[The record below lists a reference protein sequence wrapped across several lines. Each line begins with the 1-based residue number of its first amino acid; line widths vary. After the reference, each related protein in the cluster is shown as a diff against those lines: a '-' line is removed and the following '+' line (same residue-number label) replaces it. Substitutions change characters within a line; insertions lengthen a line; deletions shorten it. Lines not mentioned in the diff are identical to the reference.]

1 MRSPS
6 QITPKIVNVE
16 KRSPSQPPLLS
27 TKIMSK
33 IRFKL
38 AEYLQERC
46 LTPEKLI
53 KAVGTDTSPAIIYQL
68 VKHGNEQHQI
78 DLSTL
83 ATIIQGLGKLTGLP
97 VGIEDVLEFIP
108 EMTDI
113 KNNPWREF
121 DNEEEDLPYEWE
133 KINPIENC
141 KPVHYIEGI
150 GLIVDSEEVEE
161 SIG

>member
-1 MRSPS
+1 
-6 QITPKIVNVE
+6 
-16 KRSPSQPPLLS
+16 
-27 TKIMSK
+27 MSE

-53 KAVGTDTSPAIIYQL
+53 KAVGTDSSSAIIYQL
-68 VKHGNEQHQI
+68 IKHGNEQRQI

-83 ATIIQGLGKLTGLP
+83 AAIIQGLGKLTGLP
-97 VGIEDVLEFIP
+97 VGIEDVLEFVP

-121 DNEEEDLPYEWE
+121 DREEEDLPYEWGE
-133 KINPIENC
+133 RNSMKNC
-141 KPVHYIEGI
+141 KPVRYVEGI
-150 GLIVDSEEVEE
+150 GLVVDSEEVEE